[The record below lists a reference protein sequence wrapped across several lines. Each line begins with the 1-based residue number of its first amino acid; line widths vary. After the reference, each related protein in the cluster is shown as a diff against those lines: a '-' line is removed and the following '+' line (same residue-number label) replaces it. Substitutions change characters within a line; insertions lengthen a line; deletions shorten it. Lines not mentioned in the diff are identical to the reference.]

1 MTTFKFIL
9 WKYRKKENGEVPIY
23 LRITKNRKPKYVS
36 TGISILSKHWNETKE
51 RVRASHSKSKVYNTK
66 LDEFIT
72 DARVKANELKYEGD
86 ETSKSIKR
94 KIKGTDSPKFIEYTR
109 ELLPTFGYWKKRKYK
124 VLINKIEAFHGA
136 DLRFNE
142 IDTRF
147 LRKFELWLE
156 EVKENAQNTRSKE
169 LGKIRAVLN
178 TAMRDRIIKP
188 DDNPFLLGYKLKWEK
203 PDVTKMTWEEVRD
216 FKNVDLEPESLG
228 WIYQQAFLFA
238 MYNDGMRFQDVCNC
252 RWDYIHKGTLK
263 YRMLKNNK
271 VKVLKLPDPSLEI
284 LEKLE
289 RNRSGKFVFPI
300 LEPNIKYDNVTIREA
315 IDSANKTA
323 NEQLKKIAKKAELRP
338 HLQKHLTTH
347 VAIHTFTHLADEQGW
362 SITEIQE
369 ARKHSKV
376 QTTRDYIGRIN
387 GDRLTKKRS
396 KLFN

>member
-1 MTTFKFIL
+1 MTTFKFIP
-9 WKYRKKENGEVPIY
+9 WKYRKKNNGEVPIY
-23 LRITKNRKPKYVS
+23 LRITKDRNPRYVS
-36 TGISILSKHWNETKE
+36 TGISILPKHWNESKE
-51 RVRASHSKSKVYNTK
+51 RVRATHSKWEVYNNK

-72 DARVKANELKYEGD
+72 DARVKANELKYEG
-86 ETSKSIKR
+86 EESSKSIKK
-94 KIKGTDSPKFIEYTR
+94 KIKGIDSPKFIDYTR

-124 VLINKIEAFHGA
+124 VLINKLEAFHGP
-136 DLRFNE
+136 DLRFND

-178 TAMRDRIIKP
+178 TAIQDKIIKH

-203 PDVTKMTWEEVRD
+203 PDVTKMDWEEVKA
-216 FKNVDLEPESLG
+216 FKNVSLEPWSLK

-252 RWDYIHKGTLK
+252 RWEYIHEGTLK
-263 YRMLKNNK
+263 YRMLKNSK
-271 VKVLKLPDPSLEI
+271 VKVLELPKPSLKI
-284 LEKLE
+284 LEKLTE
-289 RNRSGKFVFPI
+289 KPNGKFVFPI
-300 LEPNIKYDNVTIREA
+300 LEANVKYDKITIREA
-315 IDSANKTA
+315 IDSANKVA
-323 NEQLKKIAKKAELRP
+323 NEQLKNIAKKAELRP

-347 VAIHTFTHLADEQGW
+347 VAVHTFTHLADEQGW
-362 SITEIQE
+362 SLTEIQE
-369 ARKHSKV
+369 ARKHSNI

-396 KLFN
+396 ELFN